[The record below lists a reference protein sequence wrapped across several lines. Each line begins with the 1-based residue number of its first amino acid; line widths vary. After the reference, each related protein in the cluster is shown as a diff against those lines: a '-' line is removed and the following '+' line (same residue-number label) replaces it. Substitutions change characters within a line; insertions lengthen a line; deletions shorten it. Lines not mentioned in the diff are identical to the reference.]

1 MTHSQMASYQAR
13 VMMSGIERRLKLSS
27 LMILRYVVP
36 FVVYFVRVLFIS
48 ALNVFA
54 EACSRSQWLSRM
66 YPLTVR
72 ATDRL

>member
-1 MTHSQMASYQAR
+1 MAYFQMASYQAR

-48 ALNVFA
+48 ALDVLLKLVHV
-54 EACSRSQWLSRM
+54 RSGCLVCIR
-66 YPLTVR
+66 
-72 ATDRL
+72 